1 MEKTSI
7 LQYLTCP
14 ITKLIF
20 SDPVMAEDGYI
31 YENLAIKHYLT
42 RNNTS
47 PVTGEKI
54 SSYLTKAVQ
63 LKMMIGEF
71 IGRHPE
77 CKADQFYSKKP
88 FYLFSKDFFQ
98 NIQDKQFDNLKCYTM
113 IMLNSEYNKETLF
126 EIVCKNCPDDIIKCI
141 LDNSIDYDIYDRR
154 KLKPLHIACK
164 YASKEVIVYLAKKG
178 VDLNCDDLHNETPLG
193 YLILY
198 NKKNVIPEF
207 IKCKNDSNN
216 VNVNVIN
223 KSGYSPVHYIIKE
236 GDIDTFNVLMQN
248 HLNVGLVSQKLGG
261 INLLQYAFRE
271 CPNSTFINFLIDQ
284 KITLDVDIDPKTSCE
299 QLLYLNQN
307 LTKKEKQE
315 LVLNYLKKVLS
326 IPVIVDN
333 FIDSLN

>member
-20 SDPVMAEDGYI
+20 SEPVMAEDGYF
-31 YENLAIKHYLT
+31 YENLAIKHHLS

-47 PVTGEKI
+47 PITGEKMN
-54 SSYLTKAVQ
+54 SNLMKASQ

-77 CKADQFYSKKP
+77 CKAGQFYSKKP
-88 FYLFSKDFFQ
+88 FYLFGKEFFQ
-98 NIQDKQFDNLKCYTM
+98 NITDKQFDKLRCYTM
-113 IMLNSEYNKETLF
+113 ILLNAEHNKETLF

-141 LDNSIDYDIYDRR
+141 LDNSIDYDTYDRR

-164 YASKEVIVYLAKKG
+164 FASRDVILYLAQKG
-178 VDLNCDDLHNETPLG
+178 VDLNCEDLHNETPLG

-198 NKKNVIPEF
+198 HKKNVISEF
-207 IKCKNDSNN
+207 IKCKNDTIF
-216 VNVNVIN
+216 VNVNVMN
-223 KSGYSPVHYIIKE
+223 KSGFSPVHYIIKD
-236 GDIDTFNVLMQN
+236 GDIEIFNILMTN
-248 HLNVGLVSQKLGG
+248 GLNVALVSQKLGG
-261 INLLQYAFRE
+261 VNLLQYAFRE
-271 CPNSTFINFLIDQ
+271 CPNCAFINYLIDQ
-284 KITLDVDIDPKTSCE
+284 KITLDIDIDPRTSCE
-299 QLLYLNQN
+299 QLLYLNNN